1 MEKANFC
8 AVSPVLKRLE
18 DIVYLGLGLL
28 KNNILKCFW
37 WHILYIWFSSS
48 YLVNPMKMAMEWKAI
63 NNEIKQWKTINRA
76 DKANLLII

>member
-1 MEKANFC
+1 MEKVHFC

-18 DIVYLGLGLL
+18 DIVYLGLELL

-37 WHILYIWFSSS
+37 WQILYIWFSSR

-63 NNEIKQWKTINRA
+63 NNEIKQWKIINRA